1 MIYLYIQKGRCSMV
15 VKKMMLLMV
24 AIAFLVSIAVPVSFA
39 ASCGSCVK
47 PACNTCTKPA
57 PCNTCPKPACPPCD
71 KCAGD
76 PLKKLGR
83 GLSNC
88 LTFVIEVPN
97 QISKTNNCEGPAA
110 AATVGLV
117 KGVVMAAFRAVVG
130 AYEVATFPFP
140 LPECYKPILTD
151 PEYMLEN
158 CTA

>member
-1 MIYLYIQKGRCSMV
+1 MV

-24 AIAFLVSIAVPVSFA
+24 AIAFLVSIAAPVSFA
-39 ASCGSCVK
+39 AVSSSGSTNTCPKCSKVS
-47 PACNTCTKPA
+47 ACNTCAKPCTNT
-57 PCNTCPKPACPPCD
+57 CNTCAKTAPAT
-71 KCAGD
+71 AGD

-83 GLSNC
+83 GLANC
-88 LTFVIEVPN
+88 LTFPIEIPN

-130 AYEVATFPFP
+130 VYEVATFPLP
-140 LPECYKPILTD
+140 IPECYKPILTD

-158 CTA
+158 ITA